1 MSADPRLRNS
11 LSLPS
16 DHRPGALD
24 DEYLT
29 LGQLRN
35 YSKISLRQLTRFLS
49 RPVDPLPH
57 VRNGRRPLVLRSTFD
72 RWISEE
78 SRRQLGPAP
87 VARAR
92 SFRDLMSEVKARH
105 AQT

>member
-1 MSADPRLRNS
+1 M
-11 LSLPS
+11 
-16 DHRPGALD
+16 GELD

-29 LGQLRN
+29 LEQLRH
-35 YSKISLRQLTRFLS
+35 YSKVSLRQLTRFLS

-72 RWISEE
+72 RWITEE
-78 SRRQLGPAP
+78 GRRQVRPAP

-92 SFRDLMSEVKARH
+92 SFRDITSEVKRRH
-105 AQT
+105 A